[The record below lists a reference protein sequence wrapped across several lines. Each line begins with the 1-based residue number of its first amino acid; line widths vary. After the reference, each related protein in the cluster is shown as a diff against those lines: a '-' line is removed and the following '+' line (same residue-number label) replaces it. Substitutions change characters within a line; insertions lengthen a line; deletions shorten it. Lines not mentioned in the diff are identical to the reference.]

1 MRRCTL
7 PLLFLLQSLLTAS
20 AFADE
25 LRPAYL
31 SIRETRPDEFS
42 VLWKMPAAGDK
53 RLGLYLQLPDTCVPK
68 TEPVRL
74 IENASYSEIGRAS
87 CRERV

>member
-1 MRRCTL
+1 MRCSSCSTSSWRV
-7 PLLFLLQSLLTAS
+7 S

-42 VLWKMPAAGDK
+42 VLWKVPALGDK
-53 RLGLYLQLPDTCVPK
+53 RLGLYLQLPDTCV
-68 TEPVRL
+68 TEVRAGPL
-74 IENASYSEIGRAS
+74 D
-87 CRERV
+87 RERFL